1 MQSETNTQMIHVPP
15 KPTCDRV
22 SIFATNACKDLWNN
36 YEQAAQER
44 AQQELQIYVNR
55 QKELASTQATAPL
68 QQQIAD
74 LNKLATDQQNQI
86 RKLTADQ
93 QSQIKTLNEQIQ
105 TQMIAASQSKL
116 AAHDEGLRQ
125 GVGIGL
131 GATLVLFGLVY
142 GIRKLTR
149 NFIVSKR
156 EQVKTASA

>member
-1 MQSETNTQMIHVPP
+1 MQSEAAVQMIHVPP
-15 KPTCDRV
+15 RPTCDRV
-22 SIFATNACKDLWNN
+22 SIFATSACKDLWNN
-36 YEQAAQER
+36 YEQASQER
-44 AQQELQIYVNR
+44 AQQELQIYINR

-74 LNKLATDQQNQI
+74 LNNLTADQQGQI

-105 TQMIAASQSKL
+105 TQMTVASQSKL

-125 GVGIGL
+125 GVGIGV
-131 GATLVLFGLVY
+131 GATLLLFGLVY

-149 NFIVSKR
+149 NFTVSKR
-156 EQVKTASA
+156 EQAKAASA